1 MKFWVGEVNSTATCD
16 HVTLQA
22 RLEEYPEFEY
32 LRNILYQYMCGRQP
46 LILVKVLSAIVK
58 FTPEQVGL
66 FVCLICITI
75 GFLRQVD
82 EIMRLEE
89 RKQSYL
95 PALGLS

>member
-1 MKFWVGEVNSTATCD
+1 
-16 HVTLQA
+16 
-22 RLEEYPEFEY
+22 
-32 LRNILYQYMCGRQP
+32 MCGRQP

-58 FTPEQVGL
+58 FTPEQVGICFL
-66 FVCLICITI
+66 LIYIAI

>member
-1 MKFWVGEVNSTATCD
+1 MQH

-58 FTPEQVGL
+58 FTPEQVVGSV
-66 FVCLICITI
+66 F
-75 GFLRQVD
+75 F
-82 EIMRLEE
+82 
-89 RKQSYL
+89 
-95 PALGLS
+95 

>member
-1 MKFWVGEVNSTATCD
+1 M
-16 HVTLQA
+16 TLQA

-58 FTPEQVGL
+58 FTPEQVGISVL
-66 FVCLICITI
+66 LIYWTI
-75 GFLRQVD
+75 SFLPKVD